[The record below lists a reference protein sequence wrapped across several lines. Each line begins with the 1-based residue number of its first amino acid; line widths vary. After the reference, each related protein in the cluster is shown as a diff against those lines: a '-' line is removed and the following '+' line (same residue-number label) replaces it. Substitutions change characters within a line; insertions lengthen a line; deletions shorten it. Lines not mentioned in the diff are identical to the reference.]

1 MGLVRRC
8 DWRITYQEYPTV
20 FSTSARGVPARR
32 VARDAEVTVNMAFAL
47 PAVGE
52 VATRIVVPRRTPD
65 FDGLKHRFAEQD
77 AILLCL
83 ENPKIGR
90 IDHPEIIGDRIA
102 ESGPIFWH
110 FLAQEMENG
119 ITEVVVGRV
128 APIVCH
134 VFMHQAP

>member
-77 AILLCL
+77 AIS
-83 ENPKIGR
+83 ISS
-90 IDHPEIIGDRIA
+90 A
-102 ESGPIFWH
+102 ESPDRLRC
-110 FLAQEMENG
+110 LATNPWESFRRNF
-119 ITEVVVGRV
+119 GR
-128 APIVCH
+128 AFI
-134 VFMHQAP
+134 